1 MTNKLKYFIANWKMF
16 GDLASLKSIK
26 KINHYTSLKE
36 MNSTKFRII
45 LCIPSTLIYYFKKK
59 IESKFISFGAQN
71 CHHMQKYGPYTG
83 SISSYM
89 LKNAGAKYVILG
101 HSENRT
107 SGENY
112 NIIHKKIE
120 CAINQNLNVIF
131 CVGENLKDK
140 SMNKTF
146 SVIKSQIN
154 GSIKKK
160 YSLSKIFIAY
170 EPIWSIGSGRTP
182 TIKDLK
188 KISLFIKNFIKKKLK
203 TKNYPVVL
211 YGGSVNAKNIA
222 DFSSI
227 SNIDGFLIGG
237 ASQSPKKFID
247 IIKNYYK

>member
-16 GDLASLKSIK
+16 GDLATLQNVK
-26 KINHYTSLKE
+26 KINHYLSSKKVPSNKL
-36 MNSTKFRII
+36 RII
-45 LCIPSTLIYYFKKK
+45 LCVPNTLIYYFKKK
-59 IESKFISFGAQN
+59 IKSKFISLGAQN
-71 CHHMQKYGPYTG
+71 CHHMKKYGPYTG
-83 SISSYM
+83 SISPYM
-89 LKNAGAKYVILG
+89 LKNVGTKYVILG

-112 NIIHKKIE
+112 KIIHKKIE

-131 CVGENLKDK
+131 CVGENRKEK

-146 SVIKSQIN
+146 SVIKNQIN

-160 YSLSKIFIAY
+160 YSINKIFIAY
-170 EPIWSIGSGRTP
+170 EPVWSIGSGKTP
-182 TIKDLK
+182 SINDLK
-188 KISLFIKNFIKKKLK
+188 KISLFIKNFMKKKLK
-203 TKNYPVVL
+203 TKNYPIVL
-211 YGGSVNAKNIA
+211 YGGSVNVKNIA